1 MMGITSISL
10 VPEPHHGDGV
20 GVQIGGGGATR
31 WAFTDEAPSAEA
43 PRVHVALA
51 TPCDTTTPLVSSE
64 EVNIWEDKLFV
75 QLGEKTGEG
84 RTR

>member
-10 VPEPHHGDGV
+10 IPEPHHGDGV

-31 WAFTDEAPSAEA
+31 WAFTDEA